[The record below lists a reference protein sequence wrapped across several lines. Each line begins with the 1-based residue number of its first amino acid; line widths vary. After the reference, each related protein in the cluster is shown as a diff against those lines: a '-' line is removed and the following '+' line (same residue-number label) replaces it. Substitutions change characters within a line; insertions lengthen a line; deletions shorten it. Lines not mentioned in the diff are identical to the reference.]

1 MQFNPVYV
9 NAAEYQEMLRY
20 PSTAPACAD
29 GTSAIVVD
37 LNGMQLRGQVALPHT
52 VTIGVNGSSDSV
64 DLVANSQSVLDDLIA
79 QVHKAPEAAAL
90 LMQVLRHN
98 TTASIREGLL
108 VESLAYSTL
117 QHGYTFTQWLSTHT
131 PSDWS
136 PADAAADVVQTIRQD
151 NVLTITL
158 NRPEKHNALNHQM
171 RSELLEALEV
181 ATLDPSV
188 ERVELQGA
196 GPSFSSGGDL
206 DEFGL
211 ARDATRA
218 HLARMAQYAGEQLAN
233 LKCHTHAHLK
243 GACMGAGIEIPAFA
257 SHITAAPDVQISLPE
272 FGYGLIP
279 GAGGT
284 VSVLRRIGRQACAEL
299 ALTGRIV
306 GAEEAAAIGL
316 IEQIS
321 D

>member
-37 LNGMQLRGQVALPHT
+37 LNGMQLRG
-52 VTIGVNGSSDSV
+52 
-64 DLVANSQSVLDDLIA
+64 
-79 QVHKAPEAAAL
+79 
-90 LMQVLRHN
+90 
-98 TTASIREGLL
+98 
-108 VESLAYSTL
+108 
-117 QHGYTFTQWLSTHT
+117 
-131 PSDWS
+131 
-136 PADAAADVVQTIRQD
+136 
-151 NVLTITL
+151 
-158 NRPEKHNALNHQM
+158 
-171 RSELLEALEV
+171 
-181 ATLDPSV
+181 
-188 ERVELQGA
+188 
-196 GPSFSSGGDL
+196 
-206 DEFGL
+206 
-211 ARDATRA
+211 
-218 HLARMAQYAGEQLAN
+218 QLAN

-316 IEQIS
+316 IDQIS